1 RAEHDTRPPHTG
13 RPDRGACAQGWRRDG
28 RDDTCTRL
36 VADAYRPDRLL
47 VPEPPHDGAFSAR
60 QPFSVASVVGFPV
73 RLDLQ
78 RCLPPRARHEAPVGA
93 GATGQ
98 HVLERD
104 LACAAAADRYP
115 LPWWVGDLESRTS
128 P

>member
-13 RPDRGACAQGWRRDG
+13 RPDRGALAQRRRRDG

-36 VADAYRPDRLL
+36 VADAYWPDRLL

-60 QPFSVASVVGFPV
+60 QPFSVASVVGPPV

-78 RCLPPRARHEAPVGA
+78 RCLSPSTRDQAPVGA
-93 GATGQ
+93 GAPSQ
-98 HVLERD
+98 PVLAGE
-104 LACAAAADRYP
+104 LAC
-115 LPWWVGDLESRTS
+115 
-128 P
+128 